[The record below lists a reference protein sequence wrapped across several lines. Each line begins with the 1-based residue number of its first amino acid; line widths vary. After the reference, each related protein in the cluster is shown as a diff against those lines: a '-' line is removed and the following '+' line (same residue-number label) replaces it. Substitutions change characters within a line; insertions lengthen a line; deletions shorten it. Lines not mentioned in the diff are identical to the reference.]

1 MSEGRD
7 RSRITG
13 WVDPRSVIVRLHL
26 ECVVHFKRD
35 GDKSQDPE
43 GEIRMVKKAHD
54 HVGGHGDVGLKGQ
67 MIEGFKPLKG
77 C

>member
-1 MSEGRD
+1 MGC
-7 RSRITG
+7 
-13 WVDPRSVIVRLHL
+13 VDPRSVIVRLHL

-54 HVGGHGDVGLKGQ
+54 HREDMEMLDSRGR
-67 MIEGFKPLKG
+67 
-77 C
+77 